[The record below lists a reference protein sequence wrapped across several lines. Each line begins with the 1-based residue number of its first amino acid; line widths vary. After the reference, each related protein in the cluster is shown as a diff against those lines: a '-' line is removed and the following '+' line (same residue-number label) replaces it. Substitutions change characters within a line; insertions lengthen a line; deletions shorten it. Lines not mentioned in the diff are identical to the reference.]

1 MRKGQS
7 FLICA
12 ILSLMVWIPMNDAPA
27 ASAADKVQ
35 ISIGGGDPGAVLYPT
50 ATAISNIINRDIP
63 GYSSVTEQTGGARD
77 NVSLLLN
84 KKIEMAATSDSIV
97 LEKYDPNSI
106 LYGFFGWN
114 TDMEF
119 VVFKDSKI
127 EKMEDLKG
135 KRVSLGPVGSTT
147 NTLGMKLLG
156 FYGVGKDDFKG
167 QFLGWEKGSD
177 ALMDGLLDAT
187 VYLGVWPVA
196 SVQSL
201 ALRKPIRVLAID
213 PAIVKKMGTGF
224 TSYPIPASEYLDKPV
239 SVIAIPSSYWFRK
252 DLPEDVVYNITKAV
266 FSNIDYVAKVHNAGK
281 QFRIMSQ
288 KEVEALGVSA
298 HPGVIKYAKEKN
310 LW

>member
-1 MRKGQS
+1 MRKHFWVYG
-7 FLICA
+7 
-12 ILSLMVWIPMNDAPA
+12 ILFVVVSILVNFASV

-35 ISIGGGDPGAVLYPT
+35 ISIGAGDPGAVLYPT

-63 GYSSVTEQTGGARD
+63 GYNSVAEQTGGARD

-119 VVFKDSKI
+119 VVLRDSKI
-127 EKMEDLKG
+127 EKIEDLKG
-135 KRVSLGPVGSTT
+135 KRISLGPVGSTT
-147 NTLGMKLLG
+147 NTLAMKLLG
-156 FYGVGKDDFKG
+156 FYGIGEKDFKG

-177 ALMDGLLDAT
+177 ALLDGLLDAT
-187 VYLGVWPVA
+187 VYLGVWPVG

-201 ALRKPIRVLAID
+201 AMRKPIRVLGVD

-224 TSYPIPASEYLDKPV
+224 TPYPIPASEILDKAV

-266 FSNIDYVAKVHNAGK
+266 FSNIDYISKVHHAGK
-281 QFRIMSQ
+281 QFRIMRQ
-288 KEVEALGVSA
+288 KELEAIGVAA

>member
-1 MRKGQS
+1 MV
-7 FLICA
+7 LI
-12 ILSLMVWIPMNDAPA
+12 LMNYAPV

-35 ISIGGGDPGAVLYPT
+35 ISIGAGEPGAVLYPT

-63 GYSSVTEQTGGARD
+63 GYNSVAEQTGGARE
-77 NVSLLLN
+77 NVSLLIN

-97 LEKYDPNSI
+97 LEKYDPQSI

-114 TDMEF
+114 TDIEF
-119 VVFKDSKI
+119 VVLKASKI
-127 EKMEDLKG
+127 EKIEDLKG
-135 KRVSLGPVGSTT
+135 KRVSLGPVGSST
-147 NTLGMKLLG
+147 NTIATKLLG
-156 FYGVGKDDFKG
+156 AYGIGEKDFKG

-177 ALMDGLLDAT
+177 ALLDGLLDAT
-187 VYLGVWPVA
+187 VYMGVWPVA

-201 ALRKPIRVLAID
+201 AMRKPIRVLAID
-213 PAIVKKMGTGF
+213 PAVVKKMGTGF
-224 TSYPIPASEYLDKPV
+224 TSFPIAASEYVDKAV

-266 FSNIDYVAKVHNAGK
+266 FSNIDHIAKVHNAGK

-288 KEVEALGVSA
+288 KEVEAKGVAA

>member
-1 MRKGQS
+1 MRKHFWVYG
-7 FLICA
+7 
-12 ILSLMVWIPMNDAPA
+12 ILFVVVSILVNFASV

-35 ISIGGGDPGAVLYPT
+35 ISIGAGDPGAVLYPT

-63 GYSSVTEQTGGARD
+63 GYSSVAEQTGGARD

-119 VVFKDSKI
+119 VVLRDSKI
-127 EKMEDLKG
+127 EKIEDLKG
-135 KRVSLGPVGSTT
+135 KRISLGPVGSTT
-147 NTLGMKLLG
+147 NTLAMKLLG
-156 FYGVGKDDFKG
+156 FYGIGEKDFKG

-177 ALMDGLLDAT
+177 ALLDGLLDAT
-187 VYLGVWPVA
+187 VYLGVWPVG

-201 ALRKPIRVLAID
+201 AMRKPIRVLGVD

-224 TSYPIPASEYLDKPV
+224 TPYPIPASEILDKAV

-266 FSNIDYVAKVHNAGK
+266 FSNIDYISKVHHAGK
-281 QFRIMSQ
+281 QFRIMRQ
-288 KEVEALGVSA
+288 KELEAIGVAA